1 MQIAQRP
8 GDLME
13 GWKHPTNATGMWLL
27 VVLSVGV
34 FELFWSVIFK
44 LSVQV
49 DLLRSP
55 TNLNVY
61 VAYIFVYV

>member
-1 MQIAQRP
+1 
-8 GDLME
+8 
-13 GWKHPTNATGMWLL
+13 MWLL